1 MIKYREILRLH
12 AQDLSQ
18 RSIASSC
25 ACSRNTVAD
34 VLKRAE
40 EKGVLWPFERDLD
53 DMELQEL
60 LFPEKNKSNT
70 RRLPDCEHIHKEM
83 AKSGVT
89 LSLLWYEYCEECRQ
103 NKEIPY
109 SYRQFCRFYTN
120 YATTTKATMRIKRKP
135 GELMEVDWSGQTASL
150 KDNVTGQNIPAYVFV
165 AVLPCSQYA
174 YVESFLSM
182 DIDCWITA
190 HIHAFEFFG
199 GVPRMVVPD
208 NLKTGVTKAS
218 SSDPIINRTYQEMA
232 EHYQTVIMPA
242 RIRHPKDKPNVEG
255 AVGVISTWIV
265 ASLRNQQF
273 FSITELNKAIREKL
287 AEYNEKPF
295 QKKSGSRL
303 SSFLEEEKFALLPLP
318 APAFELATW
327 KKATV
332 QYDYHILVDKMYYS
346 VPYEY
351 IKHQVDVRINK
362 KMIEIFF
369 NNFRIASH
377 IRLYGKEGQPS
388 TMPEHMPDHHKQYL
402 QYSREYFF
410 KWSDSVGFHTHSVV
424 RGIFLSYKVEKQ
436 AIKSCMALSKLADK
450 YSLTRLESACRRAL
464 EYAQKPNVNMIKTI
478 LQTGQDKY
486 EIETVN
492 QENEIKDQ
500 KSSHSFTR
508 GAEYYG
514 RKEK

>member
-1 MIKYREILRLH
+1 
-12 AQDLSQ
+12 
-18 RSIASSC
+18 
-25 ACSRNTVAD
+25 
-34 VLKRAE
+34 
-40 EKGVLWPFERDLD
+40 
-53 DMELQEL
+53 
-60 LFPEKNKSNT
+60 
-70 RRLPDCEHIHKEM
+70 
-83 AKSGVT
+83 
-89 LSLLWYEYCEECRQ
+89 
-103 NKEIPY
+103 
-109 SYRQFCRFYTN
+109 
-120 YATTTKATMRIKRKP
+120 
-135 GELMEVDWSGQTASL
+135 
-150 KDNVTGQNIPAYVFV
+150 
-165 AVLPCSQYA
+165 
-174 YVESFLSM
+174 
-182 DIDCWITA
+182 
-190 HIHAFEFFG
+190 
-199 GVPRMVVPD
+199 
-208 NLKTGVTKAS
+208 
-218 SSDPIINRTYQEMA
+218 MA